1 MEKPPPKGIM
11 QKSNRGFWEKMSLP
25 DFKNFFL
32 WKKKRQMEV
41 KLKYIIKHANVSR
54 LSKEYM
60 FNGYWLA
67 LFSRNLMLSHI
78 CNTKFSSSHFKKN

>member
-1 MEKPPPKGIM
+1 
-11 QKSNRGFWEKMSLP
+11 MSLP

-60 FNGYWLA
+60 FNGY
-67 LFSRNLMLSHI
+67 
-78 CNTKFSSSHFKKN
+78 